1 VQKLSSITIVLLV
14 LLLLYLT
21 QCKKPNPVVETIVT
35 TEVKWDTVSTTSEV
49 FVPRVVERVVIDID
63 TFSSPIDTMSILR
76 DYYSKNYFR
85 DTIKLDTLGI
95 VIIHDTI
102 SENNIYSRIVNSRVS
117 IPTKT
122 TTITNYLNRRE
133 LYWGIG
139 ISGYKEIE
147 NISGSVLYRSKKG
160 NAYSIG
166 IGLDSEF
173 RPIAQG
179 QIYFLIK

>member
-1 VQKLSSITIVLLV
+1 MQKLSSLAIVVLC
-14 LLLLYLT
+14 LLLLYVT
-21 QCKKPNPVVETIVT
+21 QCKKSSPVVETIVT

-49 FVPRVVERVVIDID
+49 FVPKVVERVVIDID
-63 TFSSPIDTMSILR
+63 TFSSPIDTMSILK

-102 SENNIYSRIVNSRVS
+102 TENNIYSRVINSRVN

-122 TTITNYLNRRE
+122 TTITNYVNTRE

-139 ISGYKEIE
+139 ISGYKEID
-147 NISGSVLYRSKKG
+147 NISGQILYRNKKG
-160 NAYSIG
+160 NAYSMG
-166 IGLDSEF
+166 LGLDSEF
-173 RPIAQG
+173 RPIASG
-179 QIYFLIK
+179 QIFFLIK